1 MPLLSAMDA
10 AVLADAVYTV
20 RPAVSGADAVIL
32 ARRDARFTT
41 GTPEGQRLSTP
52 VTPQTGLIGSS
63 GAYVR
68 EQTGFGLIC
77 DRRGPEGPE
86 MVVILRGTESG
97 YDWASNLNVGLEVGP
112 HGALVHSGFNRIY
125 KTFREELARAIS
137 AQRPAAV
144 HFIGH
149 SLGGALASLAAMDF
163 AGGGQATGFLYTF
176 GAPRV
181 GSLGT
186 STVLDRRMSSARV
199 RRVYALSDPVPMIP
213 LLPFRHFGPGSIG
226 IQDSFQSICA
236 DAHRMKTSYLP
247 SMPKSG
253 WPAMVAL
260 PHRSDPA
267 YWLARAAE
275 SGSFSRGMAYFCLSH
290 ALGLIMVALNG
301 LNLVLSSDITVL
313 DRITDALAKGAILS
327 AKIGEQ
333 VLSFARTALQ
343 VIGRLSVATAVT
355 AADLTVTFIRW
366 VLELLLAPVIA
377 AASHAGRKLS

>member
-1 MPLLSAMDA
+1 
-10 AVLADAVYTV
+10 
-20 RPAVSGADAVIL
+20 
-32 ARRDARFTT
+32 
-41 GTPEGQRLSTP
+41 
-52 VTPQTGLIGSS
+52 
-63 GAYVR
+63 
-68 EQTGFGLIC
+68 
-77 DRRGPEGPE
+77 
-86 MVVILRGTESG
+86 
-97 YDWASNLNVGLEVGP
+97 
-112 HGALVHSGFNRIY
+112 
-125 KTFREELARAIS
+125 
-137 AQRPAAV
+137 
-144 HFIGH
+144 
-149 SLGGALASLAAMDF
+149 
-163 AGGGQATGFLYTF
+163 
-176 GAPRV
+176 
-181 GSLGT
+181 
-186 STVLDRRMSSARV
+186 
-199 RRVYALSDPVPMIP
+199 
-213 LLPFRHFGPGSIG
+213 
-226 IQDSFQSICA
+226 
-236 DAHRMKTSYLP
+236 MKTSYLP